1 MKPNGKECP
10 PAVAPAG
17 EASIAVGANAPLS
30 YTPTRA
36 AGKADAEGS
45 GSRAVPNF
53 RTPKKRGGY
62 GDGALPH
69 LKGQRIAFRAST
81 GRVSAYTGKRGRVL
95 HMLATM
101 GEGVTQWDTLPWHT
115 RLGASVHVLR
125 CDGLEIDT
133 ALEGEY
139 RHARYT
145 LRTAGCLII
154 QAENSGTLRARE
166 GNAQ

>member
-1 MKPNGKECP
+1 MKRKVKECP

-17 EASIAVGANAPLS
+17 GASIAVGANAPLS
-30 YTPTRA
+30 YTSTRA
-36 AGKADAEGS
+36 AGKAGRTGEGA
-45 GSRAVPNF
+45 AVGANF
-53 RTPKKRGGY
+53 RKPKKGTGNRDKGSPRWRGT
-62 GDGALPH
+62 
-69 LKGQRIAFRAST
+69 RIAFRCST
-81 GRVSAYTGKRGRVL
+81 GRIWAYTGKRGRVL
-95 HMLATM
+95 YMLATM

-145 LRTAGCLII
+145 LRTAGSLII
-154 QAENSGTLRARE
+154 QGENSGTPRARA
-166 GNAQ
+166 GDAQ